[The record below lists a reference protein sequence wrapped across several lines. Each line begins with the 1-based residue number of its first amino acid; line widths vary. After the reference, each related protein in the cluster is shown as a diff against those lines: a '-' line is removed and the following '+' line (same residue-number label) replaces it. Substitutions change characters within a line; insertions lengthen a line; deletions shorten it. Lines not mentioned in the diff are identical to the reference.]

1 MEQVHAAGAY
11 AFFHAEPSC
20 ARGGRPSERTSADD
34 ADASRNR
41 NDAKPGHIGVDTYTP
56 SAASYATGDHPA
68 AVRGAGCEKEVR
80 TCYCG
85 SCEGC
90 HVRAARRREDP
101 ENASRQEELD
111 RDRADNAPREEELS
125 EEEKRALEAL
135 QRTDRE
141 VRAHEQAHVAA
152 GARNATY
159 EYQAGPDGR
168 SYAVGGSA
176 QIEINAPAGD
186 PAGKAAQARKMRAA
200 ALAPADPSPK
210 DLEVAAKATRIE
222 MEALNEEREA
232 ADEDENEKLIPG
244 WCTLG

>member
-1 MEQVHAAGAY
+1 MNALNIAQAHVAGAHG
-11 AFFHAEPSC
+11 FFHN
-20 ARGGRPSERTSADD
+20 GRSAASGVQPSERTSGTDTEK
-34 ADASRNR
+34 SRNR
-41 NDAKPGHIGVDTYTP
+41 NDARPGSILADTYTP
-56 SAASYATGDHPA
+56 SAESYAAADTPA
-68 AVRGAGCEKEVR
+68 AVRGLACENEIC

-90 HVRAARRREDP
+90 HVRSAKRREDSEGASCP
-101 ENASRQEELD
+101 EGLD
-111 RDRADNAPREEELS
+111 RDRAEEAPRGGELS
-125 EEEKRALEAL
+125 EEEQRELEAL

-159 EYQAGPDGR
+159 EYQTGPDGR

-176 QIEINAPAGD
+176 QIEINAPAGAPD
-186 PAGKAAQARKMRAA
+186 EKAAQARKMRAA

-222 MEALNEEREA
+222 MEAM
-232 ADEDENEKLIPG
+232 NEKQEAEAEQTEALV
-244 WCTLG
+244 